1 MPGMWKSRRTAS
13 ASSLRTFGPPLSPL
27 VSCTRLE
34 EPSRRCRPPLVMPE
48 RYPGHPE
55 SGMPVP
61 DPIVESVHETKRLTA
76 APDAGLHRQRILG
89 SLVIASGGARTGGP

>member
-1 MPGMWKSRRTAS
+1 
-13 ASSLRTFGPPLSPL
+13 
-27 VSCTRLE
+27 
-34 EPSRRCRPPLVMPE
+34 
-48 RYPGHPE
+48 
-55 SGMPVP
+55 MPVP